1 MNSYFNTNNKKLKDF
16 IGSEDNREV
25 EIESYEIY
33 QVLFNNEYYDDWW

>member
-16 IGSEDNREV
+16 IGFEDKREV

-33 QVLFNNEYYDDWW
+33 EVLFNHEFYDDW